1 MMESQKLI
9 DEIKGNIQPDYVN
22 GRYSQIK
29 SLGDG
34 SAIELEIGEL
44 LYSLIRATKPGVV
57 VETGTNK
64 GFSGLMIAD
73 ALRANG
79 HGHLYTIDHLD
90 FGASERFKNFSLDHL
105 TTLMHMNS
113 VAALGE
119 LAKTLAG
126 KVDFLWLD
134 ADHATKAVLA
144 ELDAALP
151 LLAPKA
157 YIAFHDTTLFKT
169 EHDAICQIRQ
179 RFPSWEYVRI
189 ISARGFDLMR
199 TA

>member
-1 MMESQKLI
+1 MMESPALI
-9 DEIKGNIQPDYVN
+9 EAVSKCIEPDYVN
-22 GRYSQIK
+22 GRYSQVK
-29 SLGDG
+29 DFGDG

-44 LYSLIRATKPGVV
+44 LYSLIRATKPEVV

-79 HGHLYTIDHLD
+79 RGHLHTIDHLD
-90 FGASERFKNFSLDHL
+90 FGPVERFKTFGLDSRVSFMCL
-105 TTLMHMNS
+105 KS
-113 VAALGE
+113 VEALGK
-119 LAKTLAG
+119 LSKTLTG

-134 ADHATKAVLA
+134 ADHDTKAVLA
-144 ELDAALP
+144 EIEAALP

-169 EHDAICQIRQ
+169 EDDAICQIRK
-179 RFPSWEYVRI
+179 RFPSWEYIRI

-199 TA
+199 T

>member
-1 MMESQKLI
+1 MMESEKLI
-9 DEIKGNIQPDYVN
+9 AEVKGNIEPDYVN

-79 HGHLYTIDHLD
+79 HGHLHTIDHLD
-90 FGASERFKNFSLDHL
+90 FGAVERFKTFDLNSFVTFMCLKSVEALERL
-105 TTLMHMNS
+105 T
-113 VAALGE
+113 
-119 LAKTLAG
+119 KTLSG

-134 ADHATKAVLA
+134 ADHDTKAVLA
-144 ELDAALP
+144 EIEAALP

-169 EHDAICQIRQ
+169 EDDAIHQIRK
-179 RFPSWEYVRI
+179 RFPAWEYIRI

-199 TA
+199 T